1 MNKVINLVLFLIF
14 VCAILFLQRDLNA
27 DNTSIPN
34 HYVLKETPVKVIWR
48 EDVYDKDLKEKVNT
62 IKLNENY
69 FANISEP
76 EKAVL
81 GYLATTIGNECYSDG
96 NKSNIK
102 CKILSALNLSY
113 QCSEANKTFL
123 RGWFQGNAEIM
134 SQVENCVAKPT
145 SPVIEKTFDEVT
157 ISANANMINV
167 KIKGLNLNFKDGTS
181 QRWSEDMSFQVSD
194 NRLVLLD
201 RKKKD

>member
-14 VCAILFLQRDLNA
+14 VYAVLFLQRDLNA

-34 HYVLKETPVKVIWR
+34 QYVLKETPVKVIWR

-96 NKSNIK
+96 NKSN
-102 CKILSALNLSY
+102 
-113 QCSEANKTFL
+113 
-123 RGWFQGNAEIM
+123 
-134 SQVENCVAKPT
+134 
-145 SPVIEKTFDEVT
+145 
-157 ISANANMINV
+157 
-167 KIKGLNLNFKDGTS
+167 
-181 QRWSEDMSFQVSD
+181 
-194 NRLVLLD
+194 
-201 RKKKD
+201 